1 MQTREKPQARS
12 QATEA
17 RLDCPHVA
25 NVWMISGPSKI
36 ASFYFIYVTS
46 QNNAKNTD
54 LTPGSQL
61 FLSLDSIYKIGNPI
75 LPSVLCEIPSVE
87 DIYLG
92 ECRSSI
98 LPRVLKTFNRRY
110 NPVPA
115 FLSLVCL
122 LCWGGPVVLDS
133 TPVQSGHNITNTRGE
148 TCAQNRLR
156 RTQ

>member
-1 MQTREKPQARS
+1 
-12 QATEA
+12 
-17 RLDCPHVA
+17 
-25 NVWMISGPSKI
+25 MISGPSEI

-61 FLSLDSIYKIGNPI
+61 FLSLDSIYKIENLI
-75 LPSVLCEIPSVE
+75 LPSVLCQIPFLE
-87 DIYLG
+87 DIYLD

-122 LCWGGPVVLDS
+122 LCRGGPVELDS
-133 TPVQSGHNITNTRGE
+133 TPPVQSGHNITNTRGE